1 MGRWVEGAMGRWVGG
16 GVSPRDKWV
25 RSHMPHNMAKKQKQ
39 KTFNVWGEN
48 LGIYLK
54 LFKIMLSVH
63 IQKGLSITEL
73 ITGE

>member
-25 RSHMPHNMAKKQKQ
+25 RSHMPPNMAKKKPP
-39 KTFNVWGEN
+39 FNVWGET

-54 LFKIMLSVH
+54 LFKVMLSVH

>member
-1 MGRWVEGAMGRWVGG
+1 
-16 GVSPRDKWV
+16 
-25 RSHMPHNMAKKQKQ
+25 MPHNMAKKQKQ

>member
-1 MGRWVEGAMGRWVGG
+1 MVGG

-25 RSHMPHNMAKKQKQ
+25 RSHTPPYMAKKK
-39 KTFNVWGEN
+39 VWGEN

-63 IQKGLSITEL
+63 IRKGLSITEL